1 MIRNLMNQNVFC
13 LITLIEIIVK
23 DFHDFHVDFLEDS
36 FKKETL
42 GKLIT
47 DREMMFTI
55 ILSEFKEKIPEFKT
69 SFDQYNE
76 YQNASRFL

>member
-1 MIRNLMNQNVFC
+1 MNRNLMNQIFFC

-36 FKKETL
+36 LKKETL

-47 DREMMFTI
+47 DSDITFSI
-55 ILSEFKEKIPEFKT
+55 ILSEYKEKIPEFKT
-69 SFDQYNE
+69 SFDQYL
-76 YQNASRFL
+76 SLIHI